1 MQKILGKKTKE
12 NEKGWREK
20 LPTALWAH
28 RIAKSQA
35 TKASPFSIV
44 YGTQDII
51 LIDLVRLLV
60 KLTEIAGLPR
70 EGLLEILKEKSDNKT
85 IHNRIY

>member
-1 MQKILGKKTKE
+1 ME
-12 NEKGWREK
+12 RE
-20 LPTALWAH
+20 TSYSLWAH

-51 LIDLVRLLV
+51 LIDLVRLVV